1 MIGDLDS
8 VEPETLAR
16 LEACGTAIIH
26 DPDQDSTDF
35 GKSVCH
41 VRGRRRR
48 RRRSSSND
56 DDDKPF
62 DIVAMGGLGGR
73 VDQGLSQIHHLHLFQ
88 RGRDYDDGR
97 MYLVSEQSLTF
108 LLKPGHH
115 RIHVRGD
122 GEGGKEDEEEEQE
135 FFGKHVGIVPIGTT
149 ARISTKGL
157 QWDVEDWETEFGGQ
171 LSTSNHVL
179 PESKIVEVIT
189 NRDVVFTIALKDRGL
204 DVED

>member
-16 LEACGTAIIH
+16 LEACGTAIVH

-41 VRGRRRR
+41 VRGR
-48 RRRSSSND
+48 SSSSD
-56 DDDKPF
+56 DDNKPF
-62 DIVAMGGLGGR
+62 DIIAVGGLGGR
-73 VDQGLSQIHHLHLFQ
+73 VDQGLSQIHHLYLFQ
-88 RGRDYDDGR
+88 RGQDYDDGR

-108 LLKPGHH
+108 LLKPGRH

-122 GEGGKEDEEEEQE
+122 GEGGKEEEEEEEQE
-135 FFGKHVGIVPIGTT
+135 VFGKHVGIVPIGTT
-149 ARISTKGL
+149 ARISTRGL

-189 NRDVVFTIALKDRGL
+189 NKDVVFTIALRDRGL